1 MENIVLILLALFL
14 GYTLNRLGII
24 QKDGSIALN
33 KFVLYVSY
41 PAIILLQTPKINFSL
56 DLMIPAIVAWI
67 VMTLSAFLVLILS
80 KVFDFSKEVTGALMI
95 VAILT
100 NSSFLGIPILS
111 TYLPNED
118 FMPYILV
125 YDQLGTF
132 LAFAIYGTFIVS
144 IYTSKT
150 KVTFKLVIFKVIS
163 FPPFLCLIIALFFLG
178 VEFNPTITKV
188 LEAFAMTTVPVAI
201 VAVGLQLQLK
211 LPKEDI
217 KPFGI
222 GLLVKLI
229 LSPIFAIIVCK
240 IFAWDNLAATVSIL
254 EAGMATMTSAGAIT
268 AIAGLAVRLSS
279 AIIGYGIIISFG
291 TTYIFK
297 LLIT

>member
-1 MENIVLILLALFL
+1 MENIILILLALFL
-14 GYTLNRLGII
+14 GYTLNRLGIM

-67 VMTLSAFLVLILS
+67 VMTLSAFLVLISS
-80 KVFDFSKEVTGALMI
+80 KVLNFNKEVTGALMI
-95 VAILT
+95 VATLT

-132 LAFAIYGTFIVS
+132 LAFATYGTFIVS

-150 KVTFKLVIFKVIS
+150 KVTFKLVIFRVIS
-163 FPPFLCLIIALFFLG
+163 FPPFLCLIIALFFVG

-211 LPKEDI
+211 LLKEDI

-229 LSPIFAIIVCK
+229 FAPIFAIIVCK

-268 AIAGLAVRLSS
+268 AIAGLAARLSS

>member
-1 MENIVLILLALFL
+1 MENIILILLALFL
-14 GYTLNRLGII
+14 GYTLNRLGIM

-56 DLMIPAIVAWI
+56 DLMIPAIIAWI
-67 VMTLSAFLVLILS
+67 VMILSAFLVLILS

-100 NSSFLGIPILS
+100 NSSFLGIPILN

-150 KVTFKLVIFKVIS
+150 KVTFKLVIFKVLS
-163 FPPFLCLIIALFFLG
+163 FPPFLCLIIALFFVG
-178 VEFNPTITKV
+178 VKFHPTITKV

-217 KPFGI
+217 KPFSV

-229 LSPIFAIIVCK
+229 LAPIFAIIVCK
-240 IFAWDNLAATVSIL
+240 ILAWDNLAATVSIL

>member
-1 MENIVLILLALFL
+1 MENIILILLALFL
-14 GYTLNRLGII
+14 GYTLNRLGIM

-80 KVFDFSKEVTGALMI
+80 KVLNFNKEVTGALMI

-132 LAFAIYGTFIVS
+132 LAFATYGTFIVS

-163 FPPFLCLIIALFFLG
+163 FPPFLCLIIALFFVG

-229 LSPIFAIIVCK
+229 FAPIFAIIVCK

-279 AIIGYGIIISFG
+279 AIIGYGIIISFA

>member
-1 MENIVLILLALFL
+1 MENIILILLALFL
-14 GYTLNRLGII
+14 GYTLNRLGIM

-80 KVFDFSKEVTGALMI
+80 KVLNFSKEVTGALMI

-132 LAFAIYGTFIVS
+132 LAFATYGTFIVS

-150 KVTFKLVIFKVIS
+150 KVTFKLVIFKVLS
-163 FPPFLCLIIALFFLG
+163 FPPFLCLIIALFFVG

-217 KPFGI
+217 KPFGV

-229 LSPIFAIIVCK
+229 FAPIFAIIVCK

-279 AIIGYGIIISFG
+279 AIIGYGIIISFA